1 MAGATQPA
9 RSAQNACLRFIR
21 FISTSHAGNNIVVN
35 TKWQSGFPGALD
47 VLEHVLQF
55 QKVKNMNRSKPF
67 EILAVRFQTSRESAK
82 YFLIRVQKSFKTEKP
97 PHQLI
102 LDFMDEQNFELLPRP
117 HRVATMMNESGVW
130 PHPLHA
136 EPPGLADEEDIYG
149 E

>member
-1 MAGATQPA
+1 
-9 RSAQNACLRFIR
+9 
-21 FISTSHAGNNIVVN
+21 
-35 TKWQSGFPGALD
+35 
-47 VLEHVLQF
+47 VLQF
-55 QKVKNMNRSKPF
+55 QQMKNMNRSKPF

-102 LDFMDEQNFELLPRP
+102 VDFMDKQNFEFLPRP

-130 PHPLHA
+130 AHPLHA
-136 EPPGLADEEDIYG
+136 EPPGSADEEDIYG